1 MWSFFVFSWG
11 KQMGNL
17 KIAARLL
24 NRVPSKRL
32 STTFRKKNKKK
43 AIMVEL
49 AWWWALI
56 PIPYL
61 AEIQS

>member
-1 MWSFFVFSWG
+1 
-11 KQMGNL
+11 MGNL

-49 AWWWALI
+49 TWCWALI